1 MKARTVIAL
10 HVLLALFFVA
20 AGVAKLAGIEAMVRA
35 FAAIGLG
42 QWLRVATGVLEI
54 AGGLALC
61 LPASAGFGALLLA
74 CVMTGAAI
82 ARLTVLDG
90 SAAPAVALL
99 LVCGFLAWYWL
110 RDLARDLADD
120 PLDDDFHTLLR

>member
-1 MKARTVIAL
+1 MKGRAVTAL
-10 HVLLALFFVA
+10 HMLLALFYVA
-20 AGVAKLAGIEAMVRA
+20 AGLAKLIGIEPMVRE

-42 QWLRVATGVLEI
+42 QWLRVAIGLLEI

-61 LPASAGFGALLLA
+61 VPAAAGFGALLLA
-74 CVMTGAAI
+74 CIMTGAAI

-110 RDLARDLADD
+110 HDLGRDLADD
-120 PLDDDFHTLLR
+120 PLDDDFRTLMR